1 MRFLNFPFLVY
12 ENILKHLEPRE
23 LLLFSFCSLKT
34 RTLVSRMRHTP
45 TYTIFILDKPE
56 KMSYGFVEK
65 PEKEQILLSWT
76 WKKIA
81 MESENL
87 DNRTRLKLKDVLLDC
102 RVTFHRKLN
111 IPTLVCRCED
121 VSSRKRFATALHSH
135 MCEVFH
141 VKPEMQFKL
150 SLDYMDELPYTNTVR
165 DVTFLQSSV
174 NSTVA
179 DEFFEKFHVTRALF
193 SKRCVPDRLLKH
205 SCKFLEIKNLFVD
218 WSPWLD
224 ITLLLKVKCENIMF
238 SSSTSVANDAHLI
251 MDNFNLEAWDPE
263 VDKIE
268 YDEPVHDYCE
278 ELLYFLYDIK
288 KYMLRSGILR
298 RQSDGS
304 RALDKTG
311 SYCSS

>member
-1 MRFLNFPFLVY
+1 
-12 ENILKHLEPRE
+12 
-23 LLLFSFCSLKT
+23 
-34 RTLVSRMRHTP
+34 MRHNP
-45 TYTIFILDKPE
+45 TYTVFLLNKPK

-87 DNRTRLKLKDVLLDC
+87 DNWTQLKFKDVHLDC

-121 VSSRKRFATALHSH
+121 VSTRKRFATALHSH
-135 MCEVFH
+135 MREVFH

-150 SLDYMDELPYTNTVR
+150 SLDYMEELPYTNTVR
-165 DVTFLQSSV
+165 DVTFLKTSV

-193 SKRCVPDRLLKH
+193 CQRSVPDRLLKN
-205 SCKFLEIKNLFVD
+205 SCKFREINNLFIS

-224 ITLLLKVKCENIMF
+224 ISRLLKVKCENIMF
-238 SSSTSVANDAHLI
+238 SSSTLHKKDMIHLLNNWLEGNNTRLKSMSMFKSVADDTHLI

-268 YDEPVHDYCE
+268 YDEP
-278 ELLYFLYDIK
+278 
-288 KYMLRSGILR
+288 
-298 RQSDGS
+298 
-304 RALDKTG
+304 
-311 SYCSS
+311 

>member
-1 MRFLNFPFLVY
+1 
-12 ENILKHLEPRE
+12 
-23 LLLFSFCSLKT
+23 
-34 RTLVSRMRHTP
+34 MRHTP

-87 DNRTRLKLKDVLLDC
+87 DNRTRLKLKDVHLDC

-224 ITLLLKVKCENIMF
+224 ITLLLKVKCENIVF
-238 SSSTSVANDAHLI
+238 QSSTLPKKDMIDLLNNWLEGNNTRLKAVSIFRSVANDAHLI

-304 RALDKTG
+304 RALVRATYEQLHFLVLKN
-311 SYCSS
+311 